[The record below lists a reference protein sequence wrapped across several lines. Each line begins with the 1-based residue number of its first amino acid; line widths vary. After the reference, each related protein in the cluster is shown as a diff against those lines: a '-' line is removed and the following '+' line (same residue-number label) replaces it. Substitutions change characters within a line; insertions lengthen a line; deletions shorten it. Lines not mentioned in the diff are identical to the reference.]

1 MFTNRTNQSPYLSNS
16 RRLAD
21 VLAAIQV
28 MGTYTFSSQKFEAWI
43 EKLGKPLSAKDWNLV
58 FAEHPE
64 FFRVSG
70 EWVSLRWRH
79 GYDRTFSHEQARDLT
94 HGEIAGLTDD
104 QRGKLTRKPLTS
116 DQIEALMK
124 TAIELHSRE
133 VAHQQERRWLSPLL
147 FGLLGVVLGAV
158 LQAALK

>member
-1 MFTNRTNQSPYLSNS
+1 MNKNESPYLSNS

-28 MGTYTFSSQKFEAWI
+28 MGAYTFSSRKYDAWV
-43 EKLGKPLSAKDWNLV
+43 EKLGKPSSAKDWSAI
-58 FAEHPE
+58 FSEHPE
-64 FFRVSG
+64 FFRVSN

-79 GYDRTFSHEQARDLT
+79 GYDRTYSHEQTRELT
-94 HGEIAGLTDD
+94 HDEIAGFTDD
-104 QRGKLTRKPLTS
+104 QRSKLTRKPLTS

-147 FGLLGVVLGAV
+147 FGLLGIVLGSI